1 MTFYPPRIGI
11 GTFGT
16 VFLGLFMFAVYR
28 YSQVQKITY
37 VVIAAVTICI
47 AVYLLMPVVR
57 NPIVEITSNGIII
70 SSFGNKTL
78 LVKADLDGIEYHHT
92 CIASY
97 QFSKDKQ
104 YFQITP
110 IAYKN
115 GSDMLQEF
123 KRIFGS

>member
-16 VFLGLFMFAVYR
+16 VFLGLFMCAVFR
-28 YSQVQKITY
+28 YSQVHKFTY
-37 VVIAAVTICI
+37 IVIAAVTICI
-47 AVYLLMPVVR
+47 AVYLFMPVLR
-57 NPIVEITSNGIII
+57 NQIVEITTNGIII
-70 SSFGNKTL
+70 SSFGKKTRL
-78 LVKADLDGIEYHHT
+78 TKADLDGIEYHHT

-97 QFSKDKQ
+97 QFSKNNQ

-115 GSDMLQEF
+115 GSDMLHEF